1 MICDDVTQHIQ
12 SVLAGIL
19 DQLMDAVCVVDEHGQ
34 FLFLSAACE
43 EILGYKQHELVGK
56 PMIELV
62 HSADRQR
69 TLTAAGEIMAGQP
82 KRHFE
87 NRYIRKDGRIID
99 IMWSARWLENERV
112 RVAVARDVT
121 RIKQAERVREAVYR
135 ITETAYG
142 AQDLQSIYQG
152 IHQMLSDLLDG
163 CCLTLLLRGPIT
175 LQTDR
180 VFQADDC
187 QPALADTLQTTAL
200 FEVIS
205 GEQVVQR
212 NCQQPDNRLCCDWL
226 GLPLR
231 AQGQVIGAMAVRRC
245 KGTLAQDEQQL
256 LQFVCTQIAATI
268 ARKQAEEKLLYLAS
282 HDILTNL
289 PNRMLFMDR
298 FDMALKLGA
307 RNQLRVGLL
316 FVDLDKFKQVNDAY
330 GHDVGDMLLV
340 ETSRRLE
347 CAVRNTDTVARIGG
361 DEFTLLLSFI
371 NDSRDAELVVEKIL
385 EAMEAPFV
393 LADIQLQISAS
404 IGLAIYPD
412 HGQDKE
418 TLLRVADSLMYQ
430 VKKNSTSPLL

>member
-1 MICDDVTQHIQ
+1 M
-12 SVLAGIL
+12 AGIL

-62 HSADRQR
+62 HPADRQR
-69 TLTAAGEIMAGQP
+69 TLKAAGEIMAGQP

-99 IMWSARWLENERV
+99 IMWSARWLEKERV

-152 IHQMLSDLLDG
+152 IHQMLSNLLD
-163 CCLTLLLRGPIT
+163 CCGLTLLLSDPIT
-175 LQTDR
+175 LQTET
-180 VFQADDC
+180 VYQSDDC
-187 QPALADTLQTTAL
+187 PIPLADAEDMLALHKVVTTGELIRRNTQQTANT
-200 FEVIS
+200 VH
-205 GEQVVQR
+205 
-212 NCQQPDNRLCCDWL
+212 CDWL

-231 AQGQVIGAMAVRRC
+231 AQGQVIGAMSVQRC
-245 KGTLAQDEQQL
+245 QGWLAQDEQQL

-307 RNQLRVGLL
+307 RNQSRVGLL

-361 DEFTLLLSFI
+361 DEFTLLLNFI